1 MAEHSLTELFSDIA
15 DAIRAKTGGTAD
27 LVADTF
33 PTAIA
38 SIPSGGGN
46 YQSKTVSPTTS
57 EQTITPDTGYDGLS
71 AVTVNPA
78 PLEAKTITPSAQEQ
92 VVTPTAPNIGLSS
105 VTVNGDVDLIAT
117 NIKRDVSIFGVVGTF
132 EGGDDV
138 VTQLC
143 NQDNTKDIT
152 FPAVTTLR
160 KALYGL
166 GTSSSW
172 FTRKIVIPSGVA
184 TIAASF
190 VYDVFRYANG
200 ELRIPATVSS
210 IGSSAFYNYGIG
222 GSGISLYIE
231 GGSVGLEIA
240 RYGFEKVKLVSAY
253 LPARITA
260 IGHTSFQYMF
270 NNCTAL
276 ESVTVEDGWDTYLD
290 LTWSPITLESIT
302 SIITAWASNPTKSL
316 ALSTAS
322 YALYEADAT
331 AVAAAAAKGLTVTA
345 IAR

>member
-1 MAEHSLTELFSDIA
+1 MAEHKLTELFSDIA
-15 DAIRAKTGGTAD
+15 DAIRAKTGGTANI
-27 LVADTF
+27 VADNF

-38 SIPSGGGN
+38 AIPSGGGT
-46 YQSKTVSPTTS
+46 YQSKTATPTAS

-132 EGGDDV
+132 EGGDDIA
-138 VTQLC
+138 TQLC
-143 NQDNTKDIT
+143 NQDNTKDIV

-160 KALYGL
+160 QVLYTAG
-166 GTSSSW
+166 GSW

-184 TIAASF
+184 TIGAAF
-190 VYDVFRYANG
+190 VSNVFQYANG
-200 ELRIPATVSS
+200 ELRIPATVSY
-210 IGSSAFYNYGIG
+210 IGQSAFYNYGLAG
-222 GSGISLYIE
+222 GGISLYIE
-231 GGSVGLEIA
+231 GGSVGLQID

-260 IGHTSFQYMF
+260 IGASSWQYAF

-322 YALYEADAT
+322 YALYEASTT
-331 AVAAAAAKGLTVTA
+331 AVAAAAAKGLTVTT
-345 IAR
+345 ITR